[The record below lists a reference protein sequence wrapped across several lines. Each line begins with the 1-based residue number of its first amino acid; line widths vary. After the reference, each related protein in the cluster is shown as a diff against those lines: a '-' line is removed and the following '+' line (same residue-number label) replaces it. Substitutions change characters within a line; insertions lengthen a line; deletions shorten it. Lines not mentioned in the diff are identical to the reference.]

1 MIFLVTSHFR
11 NTHPQLGQLISRQ
24 LPDAPSHPDQ
34 YDAGEIISIGQDGNG
49 KDLTADQLAK
59 RGKCPEVVLIGY
71 LNQGGRLLDPIKQP
85 EDSAK
90 CLTEAAAVVQKQV
103 DSLVTQARFL
113 DERFQ
118 EEEIEEIG
126 ARIKS
131 LKARKARLLASAVA
145 MLDERV
151 PKEERYKALMKTP
164 PLAPAQAPAK

>member
-11 NTHPQLGQLISRQ
+11 NSHPQLGGLIFRQ

-34 YDAGEIISIGQDGNG
+34 YDAGEIISIGQDPNG

-59 RGKCPEVVLIGY
+59 KGKCPEVVLIGH

-85 EDSAK
+85 EESSK

-103 DSLVTQARFL
+103 DALVTQARFL

-118 EEEIEEIG
+118 EEEIEDIG
-126 ARIKS
+126 HRIHS
-131 LKARKARLLASAVA
+131 LKSRKAGLLNSAKA
-145 MLDERV
+145 MSDEKV
-151 PKEERYKALMKTP
+151 PKEERYKALMKNP